1 MKKLQEN
8 CMDTIEIAILEG
20 ETYYSASHKF
30 LVLEIL
36 NKVLTS
42 PLYSAFD
49 RINGFVSYLE
59 AEEDILQIENKI
71 DMKKIVNK
79 SKNDSIDYI
88 NSITNHAIS
97 DVYSFFHLKN
107 NNSLL
112 DKKLLDVEE
121 KIILSI
127 SADMQ
132 AWKDKLDDYYKATK
146 IHDLQA
152 QKEFI
157 DVCEKIKVA

>member
-8 CMDTIEIAILEG
+8 CMDTIEQAILEG

-36 NKVLTS
+36 NKVLTGS
-42 PLYSAFD
+42 LYSAFD
-49 RINGFVSYLE
+49 RLNGFVSYLE

-79 SKNDSIDYI
+79 SKN
-88 NSITNHAIS
+88 NSINYITAITNNAVS
-97 DVYSFFHLKN
+97 DIYSFFHLKN
-107 NNSLL
+107 NDSFL
-112 DKKLLDVEE
+112 DKKIFEIEE
-121 KIILSI
+121 SIIS
-127 SADMQ
+127 SVSVDMNL
-132 AWKDKLDDYYKATK
+132 WKSKLDDYYKATK

-157 DVCEKIKVA
+157 ETCEKIKVA